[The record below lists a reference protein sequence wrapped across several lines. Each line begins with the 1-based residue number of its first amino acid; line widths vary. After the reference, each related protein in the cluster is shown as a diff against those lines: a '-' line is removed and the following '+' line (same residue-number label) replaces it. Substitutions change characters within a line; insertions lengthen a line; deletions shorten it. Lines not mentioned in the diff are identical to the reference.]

1 MKRIN
6 AILGGGALKN
16 PDTKPIDDYWNRVIE
31 SKPEL
36 AVDHQMRSIGI
47 DEETTGL
54 IIDFIKE
61 GEKVGTFSLPWLME
75 SENIPDS
82 HTGQPIILLS
92 YDGKPEIVV
101 QITKIEKTTF
111 GEVDYEVTKID
122 GPPVRDPEI
131 WIPLHRDYWNNV
143 LEPYGRACSDD
154 MPIIVEHFKFVY
166 SE

>member
-6 AILGGGALKN
+6 AILGSGAESN
-16 PDTKPIDDYWNRVIE
+16 PEMGPIDDYWAQVIE
-31 SKPEL
+31 SYPEL

-75 SENIPDS
+75 SENIPNS
-82 HTGQPIILLS
+82 HVGQPIILLS

-101 QITKIEKTTF
+101 QITKIEETTF
-111 GEVDYEVTKID
+111 GEIDY
-122 GPPVRDPEI
+122 
-131 WIPLHRDYWNNV
+131 
-143 LEPYGRACSDD
+143 
-154 MPIIVEHFKFVY
+154 
-166 SE
+166 

>member
-61 GEKVGTFSLPWLME
+61 RGKIKLHYLTSIWATKVGMSIGFFFALAPR
-75 SENIPDS
+75 
-82 HTGQPIILLS
+82 
-92 YDGKPEIVV
+92 K
-101 QITKIEKTTF
+101 
-111 GEVDYEVTKID
+111 
-122 GPPVRDPEI
+122 
-131 WIPLHRDYWNNV
+131 
-143 LEPYGRACSDD
+143 EPYA
-154 MPIIVEHFKFVY
+154 HANFF
-166 SE
+166 

>member
-16 PDTKPIDDYWNRVIE
+16 PDTKLIDDYWNRVIE

-131 WIPLHRDYWNNV
+131 WIPCLLYTSPSPRD
-143 LEPYGRACSDD
+143 
-154 MPIIVEHFKFVY
+154 
-166 SE
+166 

>member
-16 PDTKPIDDYWNRVIE
+16 PDIKPIDDYWNRVIE

-61 GEKVGTFSLPWLME
+61 GEKVGTFSLPWLMD

-82 HTGQPIILLS
+82 HTGQPIMLLS

-111 GEVDYEVTKID
+111 GES
-122 GPPVRDPEI
+122 R
-131 WIPLHRDYWNNV
+131 L
-143 LEPYGRACSDD
+143 
-154 MPIIVEHFKFVY
+154 
-166 SE
+166 